1 MFLIIRKIYLLL
13 YRTHVKINRTSE
25 KQKTMK
31 KIMEKNKY
39 IQPEI
44 SICHVETD
52 QMMACSGPS
61 RFDSPADEHIDV
73 LTNMEKFT
81 DIWGNEL

>member
-1 MFLIIRKIYLLL
+1 
-13 YRTHVKINRTSE
+13 
-25 KQKTMK
+25 MK

-61 RFDSPADEHIDV
+61 RFDQSCR
-73 LTNMEKFT
+73 
-81 DIWGNEL
+81 

>member
-1 MFLIIRKIYLLL
+1 
-13 YRTHVKINRTSE
+13 
-25 KQKTMK
+25 MK

-52 QMMACSGPS
+52 QMMAY
-61 RFDSPADEHIDV
+61 AAV
-73 LTNMEKFT
+73 LPVSTVLQMST
-81 DIWGNEL
+81 SMC